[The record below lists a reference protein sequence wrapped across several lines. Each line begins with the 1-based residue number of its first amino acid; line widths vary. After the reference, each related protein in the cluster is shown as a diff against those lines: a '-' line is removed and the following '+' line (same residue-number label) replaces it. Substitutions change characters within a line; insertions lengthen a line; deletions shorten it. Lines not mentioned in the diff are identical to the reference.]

1 VADRYPLYQHGWNTD
16 SSTLVICYG
25 IVSRVAAPLA
35 AEYALFRPVRIHPML
50 SDELRAVADRYETI
64 VAIEANDGQY
74 ADMAE
79 LALRREVKR
88 VPLLG
93 GRVSLEAVRAGLD
106 RVLGGGPAEPPI
118 PPAPAEPVERS
129 PLGIG

>member
-1 VADRYPLYQHGWNTD
+1 
-16 SSTLVICYG
+16 
-25 IVSRVAAPLA
+25 
-35 AEYALFRPVRIHPML
+35 ML
-50 SDELRAVADRYETI
+50 TEELRAVAEGYENI

-93 GRVSLEAVRAGLD
+93 GRISLEAVNAGLE
-106 RVLGGGPAEPPI
+106 RVLGDGPDEPPVPPPPAER
-118 PPAPAEPVERS
+118 ATRA

>member
-1 VADRYPLYQHGWNTD
+1 
-16 SSTLVICYG
+16 
-25 IVSRVAAPLA
+25 
-35 AEYALFRPVRIHPML
+35 ML
-50 SDELRAVADRYETI
+50 TDELRAVAEAYENI

-88 VPLLG
+88 IPLLG
-93 GRVSLEAVRAGLD
+93 GRISLESVHAGLD
-106 RVLGGGPAEPPI
+106 RVLHGGPDEPPV
-118 PPAPAEPVERS
+118 PPAPSDRATRA